1 MANLMTKH
9 VRLKLI
15 IAGISG
21 LVCLAAMLSGC
32 TGAAFSAPPTIPTTQ
47 FRQVDLYQ
55 LQLDYY
61 QNPAAADASYSG
73 KRYYFGLLQA
83 EHVTSIF
90 DVHGFENYVMVGNV
104 KFKPNASAD
113 IRGIIQ
119 GTLFEV
125 SGDIQGVQDGYIV
138 VTGCQFTI
146 RSGGSS
152 FPTGGAY

>member
-1 MANLMTKH
+1 MTSFIFKPAAWIITGILCLM
-9 VRLKLI
+9 
-15 IAGISG
+15 IA
-21 LVCLAAMLSGC
+21 LSGC
-32 TGAAFSAPPTIPTTQ
+32 TGAAFSAPPTIPPTL

-61 QNPAAADASYSG
+61 QDAAKADATYAG
-73 KRYYFGLLQA
+73 KRFYFGLLRA

-90 DVHGFENYVMVGNV
+90 DVHGFEDYVTVGNV
-104 KFKPNASAD
+104 KFKPNTSAD

-125 SGDIQGVQDGYIV
+125 SGDIQGVQGEYIV
-138 VTGCQFTI
+138 VTSCQFNI